1 MRPKNSFVFSA
12 AVVSRILGFEEVW
25 PIDPMPQPSQEN
37 EVVLWYDQYTL
48 QQLQKTPQ
56 GKIFMRQDQGFHTTL
71 RSVETGY
78 WRILFRQPG
87 SRSLGFDQFVD
98 RLPKPWM
105 PAPVCVAVT
114 AALLLLGDTPTCD
127 PFDGEHVHVA
137 EKNEY
142 GRVLLSC
149 SRAKLHISNDFGNL
163 DESKFYWAAAQKC

>member
-12 AVVSRILGFEEVW
+12 ADVSRILGFEEVL
-25 PIDPMPQPSQEN
+25 PIDPMPQPAQDN

-48 QQLQKTPQ
+48 QKLQKTPY

-78 WRILFRQPG
+78 WRVVFKQPE
-87 SRSLGFDQFVD
+87 SRGLKFDQFVD
-98 RLPKPWM
+98 RLPKPWV

-114 AALLLLGDTPTCD
+114 AALLLLSDTGTSD
-127 PFDGEHVHVA
+127 PFDGDYLHVA

-142 GRVLLSC
+142 GRVLLC
-149 SRAKLHISNDFGNL
+149 CHRGKLLITNDFGTI
-163 DESKFYWAAAQKC
+163 DESKVYWAAAHKC